1 MRNLARTEREGGLT
15 AGRPTDVFGFDPFR
29 NFFSNLSQFHGLE
42 ISRTDQGYQVEVPVP
57 GYKPD
62 QIEVTLDNGVL
73 QVLGKNE
80 RRSFTRSLAL
90 PEEIDSENIE
100 ANVEHGIADH
110 KHEPLSESATQENYG
125 ARSGKW
131 REHEANGAKRQQP
144 KLTSPR

>member
-15 AGRPTDVFGFDPFR
+15 ASRPTDVFGFDPFR

-42 ISRTDQGYQVEVPVP
+42 ISRTDQGYQVEIPVP

-62 QIEVTLDNGVL
+62 QIDVTLDNGVL

-100 ANVEHGIADH
+100 ANVEHGLLTISMN
-110 KHEPLSESATQENYG
+110 LSPKA
-125 ARSGKW
+125 
-131 REHEANGAKRQQP
+131 QP
-144 KLTSPR
+144 KKIAVRGQESGESMKQTAQSSNSQN